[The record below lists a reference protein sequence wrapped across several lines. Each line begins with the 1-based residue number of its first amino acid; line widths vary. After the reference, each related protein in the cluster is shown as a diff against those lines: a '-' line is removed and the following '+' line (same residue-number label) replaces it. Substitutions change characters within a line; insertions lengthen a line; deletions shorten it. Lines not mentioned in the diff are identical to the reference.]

1 MKKQC
6 EKADNLHLRSEEV
19 QEVMGSIP
27 PWILRWGIVLVVV
40 VCIFFLIGSFVFR
53 YTETVAGRVRF
64 SYDQPIVSVC
74 CPRQSVVKKVMA
86 ENGEVVRKGQ
96 QLLLATLGSEG
107 EDSLYRSPIDGRIYF
122 VTDLLSHAA
131 YEPNAEVSIS
141 ESIKTAERVTTETEL
156 RRLLVIVPL
165 RSSCLSAAMYVSEDD
180 RRRVAIGQRVVIK
193 TSYQELQNGSDQ
205 TIEGR
210 VKYVSAYPRE
220 DGLYLISISLPK
232 SESGL
237 HRTSYP
243 MEGAAEVI
251 VQDQRLIDA
260 LLRPLHDIKPL

>member
-27 PWILRWGIVLVVV
+27 PWILRWGIVIVAV

-53 YTETVAGRVRF
+53 YKETVAGRVRF
-64 SYDQPIVSVC
+64 SYDQPIVSIS

-107 EDSLYRSPIDGRIYF
+107 RDSLYCSPIDGRVYF
-122 VTDLLSHAA
+122 VTDLLSRAES
-131 YEPNAEVSIS
+131 EPNAQSFIS
-141 ESIKTAERVTTETEL
+141 EGIKAAERATTEAEL
-156 RRLLVIVPL
+156 RRLLVVVPL
-165 RSSCLSAAMYVSEDD
+165 RSSCLSAAMYVNEDE
-180 RRRVAIGQRVVIK
+180 RRRVAIGQRVVIRMGE
-193 TSYQELQNGSDQ
+193 QEIQNGSEQ
-205 TIEGR
+205 TLEGR

-232 SESGL
+232 NDSGL
-237 HRTSYP
+237 DRMFCP
-243 MEGAAEVI
+243 IEGAAEVV